1 MGKRKLLTP
10 VTIGQV
16 IGPHKTREIV
26 VNVGVSEQ
34 SVKNWVKCLK
44 REWWSGVLSA
54 KPQPGFLKK
63 TSVCA

>member
-1 MGKRKLLTP
+1 MP
-10 VTIGQV
+10 VIIAQMIGL
-16 IGPHKTREIV
+16 HKTGLQTREIV